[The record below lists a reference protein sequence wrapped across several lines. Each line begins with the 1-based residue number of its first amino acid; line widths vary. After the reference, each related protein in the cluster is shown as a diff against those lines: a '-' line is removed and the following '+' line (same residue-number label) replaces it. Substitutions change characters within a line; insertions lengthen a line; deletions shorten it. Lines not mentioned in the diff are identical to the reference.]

1 MKAWENGLL
10 DHLDNAFEPTPDRFH
25 RRFESMLASLQAQPA
40 PKPWRFRTRTAVAV
54 ALIAVLLCVT
64 AFALERLGILYF
76 LTERVAGGMS
86 AEQAEAGV
94 APIAWQRCES
104 ERLSVT
110 VRDIYMD
117 GARLAVCAHIEPREP
132 DAYRL
137 LSETDIGTDGEHFDR
152 IWWQGEV
159 LSFGEWLPEGKEMLV
174 VSGAV
179 LQIGDTRLPV
189 SVDWLPQDQGETFS
203 FEARLDVLEEAPFRE
218 NGGMME
224 AALLIQ
230 SHLYGGENEQS
241 TVTFAF
247 AAPQ

>member
-10 DHLDNAFEPTPDRFH
+10 DRLDNAFEPTPDRFH
-25 RRFESMLASLQAQPA
+25 RKFDCMLAALRAQPA
-40 PKPWRFRTRTAVAV
+40 PKPRRLRMRTAVAV
-54 ALIAVLLCVT
+54 ALIAALLCAT

-104 ERLSVT
+104 ERLSVA

-117 GARLAVCAHIEPREP
+117 SERLAVCAHIEPREP
-132 DAYRL
+132 DAFRL

-152 IWWQGEV
+152 IWWQGKV
-159 LSFGEWLPEGKEMLV
+159 LSFDEWLPEGKEMLV

-179 LQIGDTRLPV
+179 LEIGDTRLPV
-189 SVDWLPQDQGETFS
+189 SVDWVPQDQGETFS
-203 FEARLDVLEEAPFRE
+203 FEAELALLGEAPFRE
-218 NGGMME
+218 NDGMME
-224 AALLIQ
+224 ATLLIQ

>member
-25 RRFESMLASLQAQPA
+25 RRFDCMLAALRAQPA
-40 PKPWRFRTRTAVAV
+40 PKPRRLRMRTAVVV

-117 GARLAVCAHIEPREP
+117 SERLAVCAHIEPREP

-189 SVDWLPQDQGETFS
+189 SVDWVPQDQGETFS
-203 FEARLDVLEEAPFRE
+203 FEAELALLGEAPFKE
-218 NGGMME
+218 NAGMME

>member
-10 DHLDNAFEPTPDRFH
+10 DRLDNAFEPTPDRFH
-25 RRFESMLASLQAQPA
+25 RKFDCMLAALRAQPA
-40 PKPWRFRTRTAVAV
+40 PKPRRLRMRTAVVV
-54 ALIAVLLCVT
+54 ALIAALLCAT

-86 AEQAEAGV
+86 TEQAEAGV
-94 APIAWQRCES
+94 APVAWQQCES
-104 ERLSVT
+104 GRLSVA

-117 GARLAVCAHIEPREP
+117 SERLAVCAHIEPRKP
-132 DAYRL
+132 DAFRL

-152 IWWQGEV
+152 IWWQGKV
-159 LSFGEWLPEGKEMLV
+159 LSFDEWLPEDKEMLV

-189 SVDWLPQDQGETFS
+189 SVDWVPQDQGETFS
-203 FEARLDVLEEAPFRE
+203 FEARLDLLEEVPFKE
-218 NGGMME
+218 NAGMME

>member
-10 DHLDNAFEPTPDRFH
+10 DRLDNAFEPTPDRFH
-25 RRFESMLASLQAQPA
+25 RRFDCMLAALRAQPA
-40 PKPWRFRTRTAVAV
+40 PKPRRLRMRTAVVV
-54 ALIAVLLCVT
+54 ALIAVLLCAT

-86 AEQAEAGV
+86 TEQAEAGV
-94 APIAWQRCES
+94 APVAWQRCES
-104 ERLSVT
+104 GRLSVA

-117 GARLAVCAHIEPREP
+117 SERLAVCAHIEPREP
-132 DAYRL
+132 DAFRL

-152 IWWQGEV
+152 IWWQGKV
-159 LSFGEWLPEGKEMLV
+159 LSFDEWLPEGKEMLV

-203 FEARLDVLEEAPFRE
+203 FEAELALLGEAPFRE

>member
-10 DHLDNAFEPTPDRFH
+10 DRLDNAFEPTPDRFH
-25 RRFESMLASLQAQPA
+25 RRFDSTLAALRAQPA
-40 PKPWRFRTRTAVAV
+40 PKPRRFRTRTAVAV
-54 ALIAVLLCVT
+54 ALIAVLLCAT

-86 AEQAEAGV
+86 TEQAEAGV
-94 APIAWQRCES
+94 APVAWQRCES
-104 ERLSVT
+104 ERLSVV

-117 GARLAVCAHIEPREP
+117 GERLAVCAHIEPRES

-174 VSGAV
+174 VSSAV

-189 SVDWLPQDQGETFS
+189 SVDWVAQDQGETFS
-203 FEARLDVLEEAPFRE
+203 FEAGLDVWGEAPFRE
-218 NGGMME
+218 SDGMME

>member
-40 PKPWRFRTRTAVAV
+40 PKPRRIRMRTAVAV

-76 LTERVAGGMS
+76 LTKRVAGGMS

-203 FEARLDVLEEAPFRE
+203 FEARLDLLGEAPFRE

>member
-10 DHLDNAFEPTPDRFH
+10 DRLDNAFESTPDRFH

-40 PKPWRFRTRTAVAV
+40 PKPRRIRMRTAVAV

-94 APIAWQRCES
+94 APIAWQQCES

-152 IWWQGEV
+152 IWWQGKV
-159 LSFGEWLPEGKEMLV
+159 LSFDEWLPEGKEMLV

-189 SVDWLPQDQGETFS
+189 SVDWVPQDQGETFS
-203 FEARLDVLEEAPFRE
+203 FEARLDVLGETTFKE

-241 TVTFAF
+241 MVTFAF

>member
-10 DHLDNAFEPTPDRFH
+10 DRLDNAFEPTPDRFH
-25 RRFESMLASLQAQPA
+25 RKFDCMLAALRAQPV
-40 PKPWRFRTRTAVAV
+40 PKPRRLRMRTAVVV
-54 ALIAVLLCVT
+54 ALIAALLCAT

-86 AEQAEAGV
+86 TEQAEAGV
-94 APIAWQRCES
+94 APIAWQQCES
-104 ERLSVT
+104 ERLSVA

-117 GARLAVCAHIEPREP
+117 GERLAVCAHIEPREP

-152 IWWQGEV
+152 IWWQWKV
-159 LSFGEWLPEGKEMLV
+159 LSFDEWLPEGKEMLV

-179 LQIGDTRLPV
+179 LEIGDTRLPV
-189 SVDWLPQDQGETFS
+189 SVDWVPQDQGETFS
-203 FEARLDVLEEAPFRE
+203 FEARLDLLEEVPFKE
-218 NGGMME
+218 NAGMME

>member
-10 DHLDNAFEPTPDRFH
+10 DRLDNAFEPTPDRFH
-25 RRFESMLASLQAQPA
+25 RRFDCMLAALRAQPA
-40 PKPWRFRTRTAVAV
+40 PKPRRLRMRTAVVV
-54 ALIAVLLCVT
+54 ALIAVLLCAT

-86 AEQAEAGV
+86 TEQAEAGV
-94 APIAWQRCES
+94 APGAWQRCES
-104 ERLSVT
+104 GRLSVA

-117 GARLAVCAHIEPREP
+117 SERLAVCAHIEPREP
-132 DAYRL
+132 DAFRL

-152 IWWQGEV
+152 IWWQGKV
-159 LSFGEWLPEGKEMLV
+159 LSFDEWLPEGKEMLV

-203 FEARLDVLEEAPFRE
+203 FEAELALLGEAPFRE

>member
-10 DHLDNAFEPTPDRFH
+10 DRLDNAFESTPDRFH
-25 RRFESMLASLQAQPA
+25 RRLESMLASLQAQPA
-40 PKPWRFRTRTAVAV
+40 PKPRRFRTRTAVAV
-54 ALIAVLLCVT
+54 ALIVVLLCVT

-86 AEQAEAGV
+86 AEQAEAGI

-152 IWWQGEV
+152 IWWQGKV
-159 LSFGEWLPEGKEMLV
+159 LPFDEWLPEGKEMLV
-174 VSGAV
+174 VSDAV

-203 FEARLDVLEEAPFRE
+203 FEARLDVLGEASFRE

>member
-10 DHLDNAFEPTPDRFH
+10 DRLDNAFEPTPDRFH

-40 PKPWRFRTRTAVAV
+40 PKPRRLRMRTAVVV
-54 ALIAVLLCVT
+54 ALIALLLGAT

-86 AEQAEAGV
+86 TEQAEAGV
-94 APIAWQRCES
+94 APVAWQRCES
-104 ERLSVT
+104 GRLSVA

-117 GARLAVCAHIEPREP
+117 SERLAVCAHIEPREP
-132 DAYRL
+132 DAFRL

-152 IWWQGEV
+152 IWWQGKV
-159 LSFGEWLPEGKEMLV
+159 LSFDEWLPEGKEMLV

-203 FEARLDVLEEAPFRE
+203 FEAELALLGEAPFRE

>member
-25 RRFESMLASLQAQPA
+25 RRFDCMLAALRAQPA
-40 PKPWRFRTRTAVAV
+40 PKPRRLRMRTAVVV
-54 ALIAVLLCVT
+54 ALIAVLLCAT

-86 AEQAEAGV
+86 TEQAEAGV
-94 APIAWQRCES
+94 APVAWQRCES
-104 ERLSVT
+104 ERLSVV

-117 GARLAVCAHIEPREP
+117 GERLAVCAHIEPRES

-174 VSGAV
+174 VSSAV
-179 LQIGDTRLPV
+179 LQIGDRRLPV
-189 SVDWLPQDQGETFS
+189 SVDWVAQDQGETFS
-203 FEARLDVLEEAPFRE
+203 FEARLDVWGEAPFKE
-218 NGGMME
+218 NDGMME

>member
-10 DHLDNAFEPTPDRFH
+10 DRLDNAFEPTPDRFH
-25 RRFESMLASLQAQPA
+25 RKFDCMLAALRAQPA
-40 PKPWRFRTRTAVAV
+40 PKPRRLRMRTAVVV
-54 ALIAVLLCVT
+54 ALIAALLCAT

-86 AEQAEAGV
+86 TEQAEAGV
-94 APIAWQRCES
+94 APVAWQQCES
-104 ERLSVT
+104 GRLSVV

-117 GARLAVCAHIEPREP
+117 SERLAVCAHIEPREP
-132 DAYRL
+132 DAFRL

-152 IWWQGEV
+152 IWWQGKV
-159 LSFGEWLPEGKEMLV
+159 LSFDEWLPEGKEMLV

-203 FEARLDVLEEAPFRE
+203 FEAELALLGEAPFKE
-218 NGGMME
+218 NDGMME
-224 AALLIQ
+224 ATLLIQ

>member
-10 DHLDNAFEPTPDRFH
+10 DRLDNAFEPTPDRFH
-25 RRFESMLASLQAQPA
+25 RRFDCMLAALRAQPA
-40 PKPWRFRTRTAVAV
+40 PKPRRLRMRTAVVV
-54 ALIAVLLCVT
+54 ALIAALLCAT

-86 AEQAEAGV
+86 TEQAEAGV
-94 APIAWQRCES
+94 APVAWQQCES
-104 ERLSVT
+104 GRLSVA

-117 GARLAVCAHIEPREP
+117 SERLAVCAHIEPREP

-203 FEARLDVLEEAPFRE
+203 FEAELALLGEAPFKE
-218 NGGMME
+218 NAGMME

>member
-1 MKAWENGLL
+1 MRAWANGLL
-10 DHLDNAFEPTPDRFH
+10 DRLDDAFEPTPDRFH
-25 RRFESMLASLQAQPA
+25 RRFGCMLTELQAQPA
-40 PKPWRFRTRTAVAV
+40 PKPRRLRTRTAVVV
-54 ALIAVLLCVT
+54 ALIAALLCAT

-86 AEQAEAGV
+86 TEQAEAGV
-94 APIAWQRCES
+94 APVAWQQCES
-104 ERLSVT
+104 GRLSVA

-117 GARLAVCAHIEPREP
+117 SERLAVCAHIEPREP
-132 DAYRL
+132 DAFRL

-152 IWWQGEV
+152 IWWQGKV
-159 LSFGEWLPEGKEMLV
+159 LSFDEWLPEGKEMLV

-189 SVDWLPQDQGETFS
+189 SVYWVPQDQGETFS
-203 FEARLDVLEEAPFRE
+203 FEAELALLGEAPFKE
-218 NGGMME
+218 NAGMME

>member
-10 DHLDNAFEPTPDRFH
+10 DRLDNAFEPTPDRFH
-25 RRFESMLASLQAQPA
+25 RRFDCMLAALRAQPA
-40 PKPWRFRTRTAVAV
+40 PKPRRLRTRTAVVV

-86 AEQAEAGV
+86 TEQAEAGV
-94 APIAWQRCES
+94 APIARQQCES
-104 ERLSVT
+104 EHLSVA

-117 GARLAVCAHIEPREP
+117 SERLAVCAHIEPREP
-132 DAYRL
+132 DAFRL

-152 IWWQGEV
+152 IWWQGKV
-159 LSFGEWLPEGKEMLV
+159 LSFDEWLPEGKEMLV

-179 LQIGDTRLPV
+179 LEIGDTRLPV
-189 SVDWLPQDQGETFS
+189 SVDWVPQDQGETFS
-203 FEARLDVLEEAPFRE
+203 FEARLDLLEEVPFKE
-218 NGGMME
+218 NAGMME

>member
-1 MKAWENGLL
+1 MRAWENGLL
-10 DHLDNAFEPTPDRFH
+10 DRLDNAFESTPDRFH

-40 PKPWRFRTRTAVAV
+40 PKPRRIRMRTAVAV

-86 AEQAEAGV
+86 AEQAEAGI

-117 GARLAVCAHIEPREP
+117 GERLAVCAHIEPREP

>member
-10 DHLDNAFEPTPDRFH
+10 DRLDNAFEPTPDRFH
-25 RRFESMLASLQAQPA
+25 RRFDCMLAALRAQPA
-40 PKPWRFRTRTAVAV
+40 PKPRRLRMRTAVVV
-54 ALIAVLLCVT
+54 ALIAALLCAT

-86 AEQAEAGV
+86 TEQAEAGV
-94 APIAWQRCES
+94 APVAWQQCES
-104 ERLSVT
+104 GRLSVA

-117 GARLAVCAHIEPREP
+117 SERLAVCAHIEPREP

-189 SVDWLPQDQGETFS
+189 SVDWVPQDQGETFS
-203 FEARLDVLEEAPFRE
+203 FEAELALLGEAPFKE
-218 NGGMME
+218 NAGMME
-224 AALLIQ
+224 ATLLIQ

>member
-10 DHLDNAFEPTPDRFH
+10 DYLDNAFEPTPDRFH

-40 PKPWRFRTRTAVAV
+40 PKPWRIRTRTAVAV

-104 ERLSVT
+104 ERLSVA

-117 GARLAVCAHIEPREP
+117 SERLAVCAHIEPREP
-132 DAYRL
+132 DAFRL

-152 IWWQGEV
+152 IWWQGKV
-159 LSFGEWLPEGKEMLV
+159 LSFDEWLPEGKEMLV

-179 LQIGDTRLPV
+179 LQIRDTRLPV
-189 SVDWLPQDQGETFS
+189 SVDWVPQDQGETFS
-203 FEARLDVLEEAPFRE
+203 FEAELALLGEAPFKE

>member
-1 MKAWENGLL
+1 MRAWENGLL

-40 PKPWRFRTRTAVAV
+40 PKPRRIRMRTAVAV

-117 GARLAVCAHIEPREP
+117 GERLAVCAHIEPREP

-174 VSGAV
+174 VSDAV

-203 FEARLDVLEEAPFRE
+203 FEARLDLLGEAPFRE
-218 NGGMME
+218 NDGMMQ

-230 SHLYGGENEQS
+230 SHLYGEENEQS

>member
-10 DHLDNAFEPTPDRFH
+10 DRLDNAFEPTPDRFH

-40 PKPWRFRTRTAVAV
+40 PKPRRLRMRTAVVV
-54 ALIAVLLCVT
+54 ALIALLLGAT

-86 AEQAEAGV
+86 TEQAEAGIAPV
-94 APIAWQRCES
+94 AGQQCES
-104 ERLSVT
+104 ERLSVA

-117 GARLAVCAHIEPREP
+117 GEKLAVCAHIEPREP

-152 IWWQGEV
+152 ICWQGKV
-159 LSFGEWLPEGKEMLV
+159 LSFDEWLPEGKEMLV
-174 VSGAV
+174 VSDAV

-189 SVDWLPQDQGETFS
+189 SLDWVPQDQGETFS
-203 FEARLDVLEEAPFRE
+203 FEARLDLLGEAPSKE
-218 NGGMME
+218 NDGMMK
-224 AALLIQ
+224 ATLLIQ
-230 SHLYGGENEQS
+230 SHLYGEENEQS

>member
-10 DHLDNAFEPTPDRFH
+10 DRLDNAFEPTPDRFH
-25 RRFESMLASLQAQPA
+25 RRFDSTLAALRAQPA
-40 PKPWRFRTRTAVAV
+40 PKPRRFRTRTAVAV
-54 ALIAVLLCVT
+54 ALIAVLLCAT

-86 AEQAEAGV
+86 TEQAEEGV
-94 APIAWQRCES
+94 APVAWQRCES

-117 GARLAVCAHIEPREP
+117 SERLAVCAHIEPREP

-189 SVDWLPQDQGETFS
+189 SVDWVPQDQGETFS
-203 FEARLDVLEEAPFRE
+203 FEAELALLGEAPFKE
-218 NGGMME
+218 NAGMME

>member
-86 AEQAEAGV
+86 AEQAEAGI

>member
-10 DHLDNAFEPTPDRFH
+10 DRLDNAFEPTPDRFH
-25 RRFESMLASLQAQPA
+25 RRFDCMLAALRAQPA
-40 PKPWRFRTRTAVAV
+40 PKPRRLRMRTAVVV
-54 ALIAVLLCVT
+54 ALIAALLCAT

-86 AEQAEAGV
+86 TEQAEAGV
-94 APIAWQRCES
+94 APVAWQQCES
-104 ERLSVT
+104 GRLSVA

-117 GARLAVCAHIEPREP
+117 SERLAVCAHIEPREP
-132 DAYRL
+132 DAFRL

-152 IWWQGEV
+152 IWWQGKV
-159 LSFGEWLPEGKEMLV
+159 LSFDEWLPEGKEMLV

-179 LQIGDTRLPV
+179 LEIGDTRLPV
-189 SVDWLPQDQGETFS
+189 SVDWVPQDQGETFS
-203 FEARLDVLEEAPFRE
+203 FEAELALLGEAPFRE
-218 NGGMME
+218 NDGMME
-224 AALLIQ
+224 ATLLIQ

>member
-1 MKAWENGLL
+1 MKTWENGLL
-10 DHLDNAFEPTPDRFH
+10 DRLDNAFEPTPDRFH
-25 RRFESMLASLQAQPA
+25 RRFDSTLAALRAQPA
-40 PKPWRFRTRTAVAV
+40 PKPRRFRTQTAVAV
-54 ALIAVLLCVT
+54 ALIAVLLCAT

-86 AEQAEAGV
+86 TEQAEAGV
-94 APIAWQRCES
+94 APVAWQRCES
-104 ERLSVT
+104 ERLSVV

-117 GARLAVCAHIEPREP
+117 GERLAVCAHIEPRES

-174 VSGAV
+174 VSSAV
-179 LQIGDTRLPV
+179 LQIGDRRLPV
-189 SVDWLPQDQGETFS
+189 SVDWVAQDQGETFS
-203 FEARLDVLEEAPFRE
+203 FEARLDVWGEAPFKE
-218 NGGMME
+218 NDGMME

-230 SHLYGGENEQS
+230 SHLYGDENEQS

>member
-10 DHLDNAFEPTPDRFH
+10 DRLDNAFEPTPDRFH
-25 RRFESMLASLQAQPA
+25 RRFDCMLAALRAQPA
-40 PKPWRFRTRTAVAV
+40 PKPRRLRMRTAVVV
-54 ALIAVLLCVT
+54 ALIAALLCAT

-86 AEQAEAGV
+86 TEQAEAGV
-94 APIAWQRCES
+94 APVAWQRCES
-104 ERLSVT
+104 GRLSVA

-117 GARLAVCAHIEPREP
+117 SERLAVCAHIEPREP
-132 DAYRL
+132 DAFRL

-152 IWWQGEV
+152 IWWQGKV
-159 LSFGEWLPEGKEMLV
+159 LSFDEWLPEGKEMLV

-189 SVDWLPQDQGETFS
+189 SVDWVPQDQGETFS
-203 FEARLDVLEEAPFRE
+203 FEAELALLGEAPFKE
-218 NGGMME
+218 NDGIME
-224 AALLIQ
+224 ATLLIQ

>member
-10 DHLDNAFEPTPDRFH
+10 DRLDNAFEPTPDRFH
-25 RRFESMLASLQAQPA
+25 RRFDCMLAALRAQPA
-40 PKPWRFRTRTAVAV
+40 PKPRRLRMRTAVVV
-54 ALIAVLLCVT
+54 ALIAVLLCAT

-86 AEQAEAGV
+86 TEQAEAGV
-94 APIAWQRCES
+94 APVAWQRCES
-104 ERLSVT
+104 GRLSVA

-117 GARLAVCAHIEPREP
+117 SERLAVCAHIEPREP
-132 DAYRL
+132 DAFRL
-137 LSETDIGTDGEHFDR
+137 LSETYIGTDGEHFDR
-152 IWWQGEV
+152 IWWQGKV
-159 LSFGEWLPEGKEMLV
+159 LSFDEWLPEGKEMLV

-203 FEARLDVLEEAPFRE
+203 FEAELALLGEAPFRE

>member
-10 DHLDNAFEPTPDRFH
+10 DRLDNAFEPTPDRFH
-25 RRFESMLASLQAQPA
+25 RKFDCMLAALRAQPA
-40 PKPWRFRTRTAVAV
+40 PKPRRLRMRTAVVV
-54 ALIAVLLCVT
+54 ALIAALLCAT

-86 AEQAEAGV
+86 TEQAEAGV
-94 APIAWQRCES
+94 APVAWQQCES
-104 ERLSVT
+104 GRLSVA

-117 GARLAVCAHIEPREP
+117 SERLAVCAHIEPREP
-132 DAYRL
+132 DAFRL

-152 IWWQGEV
+152 IWWQGKV
-159 LSFGEWLPEGKEMLV
+159 LSFDEWLPEGKEMLV

-189 SVDWLPQDQGETFS
+189 SVDWVPQDQGETFS
-203 FEARLDVLEEAPFRE
+203 FEAELALLGEAPFRE
-218 NGGMME
+218 NDGMME
-224 AALLIQ
+224 ATLLIQ

>member
-10 DHLDNAFEPTPDRFH
+10 DRLDNAFEPTPDRFH
-25 RRFESMLASLQAQPA
+25 RKFDCMLAALRAQPA
-40 PKPWRFRTRTAVAV
+40 PKPRRLRMRTAVVV
-54 ALIAVLLCVT
+54 ALIAALLCAT

-86 AEQAEAGV
+86 TEQAEAGV
-94 APIAWQRCES
+94 APVAWQQCES
-104 ERLSVT
+104 GRLSVA

-117 GARLAVCAHIEPREP
+117 SERLAVCAHIEPREP
-132 DAYRL
+132 DAFRL

-152 IWWQGEV
+152 IWWQGKV
-159 LSFGEWLPEGKEMLV
+159 LSFDEWLPEGKEMLV
-174 VSGAV
+174 VSAAV

-189 SVDWLPQDQGETFS
+189 SVDWVPQDQGETFS
-203 FEARLDVLEEAPFRE
+203 FEAELALLGEAPFRE
-218 NGGMME
+218 NDGMME
-224 AALLIQ
+224 ATLLIQ

>member
-40 PKPWRFRTRTAVAV
+40 PKPRRIRMRTAVAV

-94 APIAWQRCES
+94 APIAWQQCES

-203 FEARLDVLEEAPFRE
+203 FEARLDVLGEAPFRE

>member
-10 DHLDNAFEPTPDRFH
+10 DRLDNAFEPTPDRFH

-40 PKPWRFRTRTAVAV
+40 PKPRRLRMRTAVVV
-54 ALIAVLLCVT
+54 ALIALLLGAT
-64 AFALERLGILYF
+64 AFALERLS
-76 LTERVAGGMS
+76 VA
-86 AEQAEAGV
+86 
-94 APIAWQRCES
+94 
-104 ERLSVT
+104 

-117 GARLAVCAHIEPREP
+117 GEKLAVCAHIEPREP

-152 IWWQGEV
+152 IWWQGKV
-159 LSFGEWLPEGKEMLV
+159 LSFDEWLPEGKEMLV

-189 SVDWLPQDQGETFS
+189 SVDWVPQDQGETFS
-203 FEARLDVLEEAPFRE
+203 FEAELALLGEAPFKE
-218 NGGMME
+218 NDGMME
-224 AALLIQ
+224 ATLLIQ

>member
-10 DHLDNAFEPTPDRFH
+10 DRLDNAFEPTPDRFH
-25 RRFESMLASLQAQPA
+25 RRFDSTLAALRAQPA
-40 PKPWRFRTRTAVAV
+40 PKPRRFRTQTAVAV
-54 ALIAVLLCVT
+54 ALIAVLLCAT

-86 AEQAEAGV
+86 TEQAEAGV
-94 APIAWQRCES
+94 APVAWQRCES
-104 ERLSVT
+104 ERLSVV

-117 GARLAVCAHIEPREP
+117 GERLAVCAHIEPRES

-174 VSGAV
+174 VSSAV
-179 LQIGDTRLPV
+179 LQIGDRRLPV
-189 SVDWLPQDQGETFS
+189 SVDWVPQDQGETFS
-203 FEARLDVLEEAPFRE
+203 FEARLDVLGEAPFRE
-218 NGGMME
+218 SDGMME

>member
-10 DHLDNAFEPTPDRFH
+10 DRLDNAFEPTPDRFH
-25 RRFESMLASLQAQPA
+25 RRFDCTLAALRAQPA
-40 PKPWRFRTRTAVAV
+40 PKPRRFRTRTAVAV
-54 ALIAVLLCVT
+54 ALIAVLLCAT

-86 AEQAEAGV
+86 TEQAEEGV
-94 APIAWQRCES
+94 APVAWQQCES
-104 ERLSVT
+104 GRLSVA

-117 GARLAVCAHIEPREP
+117 SERLAVCAHIEPREP
-132 DAYRL
+132 DAFRL

-174 VSGAV
+174 VSDAV

-203 FEARLDVLEEAPFRE
+203 FEARLDLLEEVPFKE
-218 NGGMME
+218 NAGMME
-224 AALLIQ
+224 ATLLIQ